1 MFYAKIKNDDIFS
14 YLSLP
19 LQFTKFLFDFLLF
32 WKRKKKRALKNINK
46 LGNNNIKICPKKPSK
61 MSNFFSPPH
70 HVIIVN
76 SSWNIVSENPNRAL
90 SLTPLRNITK
100 MMLWKTTDVA
110 SFLGSRKSKI
120 PSCLNSPIK
129 SSLKSLQIKKLWRI
143 FDLLKIIY

>member
-19 LQFTKFLFDFLLF
+19 IYQVFIWFFVILK
-32 WKRKKKRALKNINK
+32 KEEKKRALKINK

-120 PSCLNSPIK
+120 PSCPNSPIK